1 MMSMKLL
8 LASMIAALGFM
19 LAMIGMDV
27 IAHDQ
32 TFHEAFKGMPH
43 QFAHS
48 LGDLFGLAWQ
58 YKFPTIV
65 AFAIVIAVVYV
76 RRVPEVRNQ

>member
-1 MMSMKLL
+1 MKLL
-8 LASMIAALGFM
+8 FASMVAAFGCV
-19 LAMIGMDV
+19 LALIGMDV
-27 IAHDQ
+27 IGHDQ

-65 AFAIVIAVVYV
+65 AFAIAIAVIFV
-76 RRVPEVRNQ
+76 RRVPEIRNQ